1 MERIATLIEKL
12 QLQLSEGASTSAML
26 MTVQMLQTE
35 LQQQDMP
42 AIDQKA
48 GQVSVT
54 MPNAVSVM
62 PEPIMTATPKMEG
75 TPVPEEKIVEM
86 LQVDEA
92 AIEAELEE
100 IKLKAKGIQ
109 QISTTS
115 RPGILFEDVME
126 ELPTYVQHKLKKTDA
141 PIAAGE
147 ESKQKELNEVVGNSV
162 AVQTSLNDLLKEDKK
177 ELSETILAEP
187 IKDLKKGISINDRH
201 LFINDL
207 FRGDEAMFDRSIK
220 TINSFHIFSE
230 AEYWMQ
236 RELFLKLAWDEKHEA
251 TQAFMQ
257 LIKRRFN

>member
-12 QLQLSEGASTSAML
+12 QSQLSEGASASAML

-42 AIDQKA
+42 AGNQTI

-54 MPNAVSVM
+54 MPNVARTM
-62 PEPIMTATPKMEG
+62 PEPIMVATPKMEG

-115 RPGILFEDVME
+115 RPGVLFEDVLD
-126 ELPTYVQHKLKKTDA
+126 ELPTYVQHKLKRTEVNTT
-141 PIAAGE
+141 GE
-147 ESKQKELNEVVGNSV
+147 ESTQKELNEVVGNSV

-220 TINSFHIFSE
+220 TINGFHIFSE
-230 AEYWMQ
+230 AAYWMQ
-236 RELFLKLAWDEKHEA
+236 RELFLKLAWDDKHET

>member
-12 QLQLSEGASTSAML
+12 QLQLREGASTSAML

-54 MPNAVSVM
+54 MPNAVSAM
-62 PEPIMTATPKMEG
+62 PEPIMIATPKKEAA
-75 TPVPEEKIVEM
+75 PAAEEKIVEI

-115 RPGILFEDVME
+115 RPGILFEDVID
-126 ELPTYVQHKLKKTDA
+126 ELPTYVQHKLKRTES
-141 PIAAGE
+141 PIGE
-147 ESKQKELNEVVGNSV
+147 GAKQKELNEVVGSSS

-187 IKDLKKGISINDRH
+187 IKDLRKGISINDRH

-236 RELFLKLAWDEKHEA
+236 RELFLKLAWNEKQET

-257 LIKRRFN
+257 LVKRRFI

>member
-12 QLQLSEGASTSAML
+12 QAQMHEGATAHAML

-35 LQQQDMP
+35 LQQ
-42 AIDQKA
+42 AA
-48 GQVSVT
+48 
-54 MPNAVSVM
+54 
-62 PEPIMTATPKMEG
+62 ETATQPVGPVTITLPNVVSTSSETLMTSALVMEG
-75 TPVPEEKIVEM
+75 KRVSEEKIVEI

-100 IKLKAKGIQ
+100 IKSKAKGIQ

-115 RPGILFEDVME
+115 RPGILFEDVLD
-126 ELPTYVQHKLKKTDA
+126 ELPTYVQHKLKKPT
-141 PIAAGE
+141 GE
-147 ESKQKELNEVVGNSV
+147 ESKQKELNEVVGNAST
-162 AVQTSLNDLLKEDKK
+162 QTSLNDLLKEDKK
-177 ELSETILAEP
+177 ELSETIIAEP

-236 RELFLKLAWDEKHEA
+236 RELFLKLAWDEKQET

>member
-12 QLQLSEGASTSAML
+12 QLQLSEGATTSAML

-42 AIDQKA
+42 VKDQKA

-54 MPNAVSVM
+54 MPNAVSTM
-62 PEPIMTATPKMEG
+62 PEPIMVATTQMEG
-75 TPVPEEKIVEM
+75 PPVPEEKIVEM
-86 LQVDEA
+86 LLVDEE

-126 ELPTYVQHKLKKTDA
+126 ELPTYVQHKLKRTDA
-141 PIAAGE
+141 HSAGE
-147 ESKQKELNEVVGNSV
+147 ESKQKELNEVVGSSSV
-162 AVQTSLNDLLKEDKK
+162 VQTSLNDLLKEDKK
-177 ELSETILAEP
+177 ELSETILADP

-236 RELFLKLAWDEKHEA
+236 RELFLKLAWDEKNES
-251 TQAFMQ
+251 TQSFMQ
-257 LIKRRFN
+257 LIKRRFI